1 MLFDRRLRAYSI
13 DTSLAILLVI
23 LIIFSIYDLNLSN
36 NLKNGIIAA
45 VYLGVYI
52 IPNLIS
58 PGQTFGKRVQKLR
71 VIKNR
76 GYEGREYQVPARWLL
91 VLRELLK
98 AAFTIFTFGFY
109 LIIAGI
115 ASNNRRDGR
124 SIHDFIFGTRV
135 IPLTRYSDERTERVV
150 VNEMIDRLK
159 GTSHN
164 D

>member
-13 DTSLAILLVI
+13 DTSLAFLLV
-23 LIIFSIYDLNLSN
+23 LIVTFIIYDFKISYSI
-36 NLKNGIIAA
+36 KYSIVAA
-45 VYLGVYI
+45 IYLGVYI

-58 PGQTFGKRVQKLR
+58 PGQTFGKRVQKLK

-76 GYEGREYQVPARWLL
+76 GYEGKEYQVPSRFLL
-91 VLRELLK
+91 VLRELRK

-115 ASNNRRDGR
+115 VSNNRSDGR

-135 IPLTRYSDERTERVV
+135 IALTRYSDERTERFVGE
-150 VNEMIDRLK
+150 EMKATLK
-159 GTSHN
+159 GTSYY

>member
-115 ASNNRRDGR
+115 ASNNRRDSR

-150 VNEMIDRLK
+150 VNEMTDRLK

>member
-76 GYEGREYQVPARWLL
+76 GYEGREYQVPARWFL

-150 VNEMIDRLK
+150 VNEMTDRLK

>member
-76 GYEGREYQVPARWLL
+76 GYEGREYQGPARWLL

>member
-150 VNEMIDRLK
+150 VNEMTDRLK

>member
-58 PGQTFGKRVQKLR
+58 PGQTFGKRIQKLR

-150 VNEMIDRLK
+150 VNEMTDRLK

>member
-76 GYEGREYQVPARWLL
+76 GYEGREDQVPARWLL